1 MYVLLFIAGLPALTA
16 AVLPAGGRDGVD
28 GRALFARGM
37 GGMGRVGQAC
47 PGLACVVV
55 ELHEAED
62 QVCGHQL
69 KLIWWVCDH
78 ISAQGKKVNKVMMF
92 AYKMCVHM

>member
-1 MYVLLFIAGLPALTA
+1 MFVAGLPSLTA
-16 AVLPAGGRDGVD
+16 AVLPAGGGDGVD

-37 GGMGRVGQAC
+37 GGMGGVGQAC

-55 ELHEAED
+55 KLHEAED

-69 KLIWWVCDH
+69 KLIWGICDY
-78 ISAQGKKVNKVMMF
+78 ISAQEINVKLL
-92 AYKMCVHM
+92 